1 MTHLVTI
8 QDSKM
13 SLHHFCYRKE
23 TGAENMATDMWLLEH
38 MHSWSG
44 QVFRRYGWAK
54 PQITFGYGQKAD
66 WVIQN
71 TRKDLASLIRRPT
84 GGGIVHHGTD
94 LTYCLVLSKGSVG
107 EQMPPMQLYGLI
119 HQRWG
124 EVLGTHNIENC
135 LMPCPEK
142 NRSGIPGECFN
153 EPVGRDLMNG
163 NATRKLG
170 GAAMKRTRRGVLIQ
184 GTLELGDWP
193 NLDHE
198 TMEQH
203 FLQLIAKDL
212 DERISPIDWPVDLED
227 ERLPLVETYSSSCW
241 TRERKTP

>member
-1 MTHLVTI
+1 MTHRATI
-8 QDSKM
+8 QDFKM

-38 MHSWSG
+38 MHSCSG
-44 QVFRRYGWAK
+44 LVFRRYGWAK
-54 PQITFGYGQKAD
+54 PQVTFGYGQKAD
-66 WVIQN
+66 WVAQE
-71 TRKDLASLIRRPT
+71 TQKDLTSLVRRPT

-94 LTYCLVLSKGSVG
+94 LTYCLILSKGSAG
-107 EQMPPMQLYGLI
+107 EHIPPMQLYGLI

-124 EVLGTHNIENC
+124 EVLDTQNIENC

-142 NRSGIPGECFN
+142 KRSGIPGVCFK

-170 GAAMKRTRRGVLIQ
+170 GAAMKRTRKGVLIQ

-193 NLDHE
+193 KLDHKILE
-198 TMEQH
+198 NN
-203 FLQLIAKDL
+203 FLKLIAKDL
-212 DERISPIDWPVDLED
+212 DEIINPIEWPTDLETQ
-227 ERLPLVETYSSSCW
+227 RLSLVKTYSSICW
-241 TRERKTP
+241 TKERKAP